1 MMKVEI
7 VAELAQGFEGCV
19 QQTKLLVKAAAM
31 AGADAAKFQLVY
43 AEELATPDYE
53 YYDLFKSLEML
64 DSEWLEVK
72 RLCDD
77 LGVELIFDVFGEIG
91 LTLAQGIGV
100 GTIKLHATDINNDG
114 FLAKISSSGIGRVM
128 LGAGGAFS
136 DEIKSALKILESKEI
151 VLFHGFQGY
160 PTLMGENQISRL
172 QAWKKKF
179 CVEANV
185 RLGFSDHID
194 PNNVSSISIPAF
206 AVGQGALMLE
216 KHLTLGA
223 CMKLEDYESA
233 MNPDQFKIF
242 VDSIRDL
249 DQSYGDTVQDEDF
262 GMSKN
267 ESQYRVN
274 IRRDVVTTRGIESGT
289 VLGESDVALKR
300 TSAKD
305 AFKNIKDVYGKK
317 VKSKIESNKPLSSTD
332 LV

>member
-1 MMKVEI
+1 MKVEV

-53 YYDLFKSLEML
+53 YYDLFKTLEMS

-72 RLCDD
+72 CLCDD
-77 LGVELIFDVFGEIG
+77 LGVELIFDIFGEIG
-91 LTLAQGIGV
+91 LTLAQGIGIE
-100 GTIKLHATDINNDG
+100 TIKLHATDINNDG

-136 DEIKSALKILESKEI
+136 GEIKSALKILESKEI

-172 QAWKKKF
+172 QAWKKSF
-179 CVEANV
+179 CADANV

-194 PNNVSSISIPAF
+194 PNNMSSISIPAF
-206 AVGQGALMLE
+206 AVGQGALVLE

-223 CMKLEDYESA
+223 CMKLEDHESA

-249 DQSYGDTVQDEDF
+249 DQSYGDSAQGEDF

-274 IRRDVVTTRGIESGT
+274 IRRDVVTTRDIEPGT
-289 VLGESDVALKR
+289 VLGESDVTLKR

-305 AFKNIKDVYGKK
+305 AFQNIKDVYGEK
-317 VKSKIESNKPLSSTD
+317 VKSKIESNKPLLSTD